1 MRPASPLTLS
11 TPHTHPT
18 PSCQRREVQAL
29 QAQIAKL
36 KRAAKQPA
44 YERRASDIAEFA
56 RVKQELGAKVERLRE
71 EKRELQEIK
80 EELEFMNECLR
91 VQVQGTQGLVSPRS
105 GSPVTVVAPRPMPG

>member
-1 MRPASPLTLS
+1 MLAHSSTVRSAS
-11 TPHTHPT
+11 
-18 PSCQRREVQAL
+18 
-29 QAQIAKL
+29 IAVRL
-36 KRAAKQPA
+36 ATEWMMAPVVGSVGSAKQPA